1 MCRQCDTS
9 NLEWTERDERSK
21 ELVSFDRSIDILNKN
36 EKLIN
41 DMMRDVQDLE
51 TTLKE
56 IK

>member
-1 MCRQCDTS
+1 MCRHCETS
-9 NLEWTERDERSK
+9 DLEWTERDERSK

-41 DMMRDVQDLE
+41 DMIRDVQDLE

>member
-9 NLEWTERDERSK
+9 DLEWTERDERSK

>member
-1 MCRQCDTS
+1 MCRECDTS
-9 NLEWTERDERSK
+9 DLEWTERDKRSK
-21 ELVSFDRSIDILNKN
+21 ELVSFNRSIEILNKN

>member
-1 MCRQCDTS
+1 MCRHCETS
-9 NLEWTERDERSK
+9 DLEWTERDERSK
-21 ELVSFDRSIDILNKN
+21 ELVSFDRSIEILNKN

>member
-1 MCRQCDTS
+1 MCRHCETS
-9 NLEWTERDERSK
+9 DLEWTERDERSK